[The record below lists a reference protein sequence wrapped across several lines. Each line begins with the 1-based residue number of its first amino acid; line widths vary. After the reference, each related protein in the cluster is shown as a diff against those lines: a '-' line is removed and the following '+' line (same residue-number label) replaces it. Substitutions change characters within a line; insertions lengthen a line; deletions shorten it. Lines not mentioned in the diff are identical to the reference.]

1 MSTNNITANKFASV
15 VTEIPGPKSLNYFN
29 EEQKYIAPGIQTIA
43 TLSKIVIEKGE
54 GCIIQDVDG
63 NKYIDFFAGV
73 GVASLGYNHPAYNK
87 YMKEQ
92 IDNIHVGSFTSKN
105 RVKLTKLLA
114 ENAIGDLTRSQFY
127 SGGSEAVEAALRMAK
142 SYTKKTEFIGFWNG
156 FHGKTMG
163 VLGLLGDNFKAGMGP
178 LPAGIYNTPY
188 ADCRHCPLNATFPEC
203 NFACV
208 DFIKNKIRFE
218 TTNNIAAIIVETI
231 QGTAGNVVPAP
242 GFLKELKKL
251 TEEIGALLICDEM
264 ITGFGRTGKMFG
276 AQHEDIIPD
285 IITIGKGFGGGFPM
299 TGVMSREEII
309 FAKPF
314 GNPSG
319 SSSSYGGNPLA
330 STAAYI
336 TLKSIIDDGL
346 VENSRKV
353 GEFMMKKLNELK
365 DKFPIIGEV
374 RGKGLMIGIELVKE
388 KDSKEKLDKKYTEM
402 FFHECLKKGLIVMGY
417 NPDIR
422 IYHPLIVSEDIAEEG
437 IDIMESAFSYVS
449 DQL

>member
-1 MSTNNITANKFASV
+1 M
-15 VTEIPGPKSLNYFN
+15 
-29 EEQKYIAPGIQTIA
+29 
-43 TLSKIVIEKGE
+43 EKGE

-63 NKYIDFFAGV
+63 NRYIDFFAGV

-92 IDNIHVGSFTSKN
+92 IDNIHVGSFTTKN

-114 ENAIGDLTRSQFY
+114 ENALGDLTRSQFY

-163 VLGLLGDNFKAGMGP
+163 VLGLLGDNFKAGLGP

-251 TEEIGALLICDEM
+251 TEEIGALLICDEI

-276 AQHEDIIPD
+276 TQHEDIIPD
-285 IITIGKGFGGGFPM
+285 IITIGKGFGGGFPI
-299 TGVMSREEII
+299 TGVMSRDEII

-365 DKFPIIGEV
+365 DKFTIIGEV
-374 RGKGLMIGIELVKE
+374 RGKGLMIGLELVKE
-388 KDSKEKLDKKYTEM
+388 KDSIEKLDKKYTEM
-402 FFHECLKKGLIVMGY
+402 FFHECLKRGLIVMGY

-422 IYHPLIVSEDIAEEG
+422 IYPPLIVSEEIAEEG
-437 IDIMESAFSYVS
+437 IAIMESAFSYVS

>member
-1 MSTNNITANKFASV
+1 M
-15 VTEIPGPKSLNYFN
+15 
-29 EEQKYIAPGIQTIA
+29 
-43 TLSKIVIEKGE
+43 EKGE

-63 NKYIDFFAGV
+63 NRYIDFFAGV

-92 IDNIHVGSFTSKN
+92 IDNIHVGSFTTKN

-114 ENAIGDLTRSQFY
+114 ENALGDLTRSQFY

-163 VLGLLGDNFKAGMGP
+163 VLGLLGDNFKAGLGP

-251 TEEIGALLICDEM
+251 TEEIGALLICDEI

-276 AQHEDIIPD
+276 TQHEDIIPD
-285 IITIGKGFGGGFPM
+285 IITIGKGFGGGFPI
-299 TGVMSREEII
+299 TGVMSRDEII

-365 DKFPIIGEV
+365 DKFTIIGEV
-374 RGKGLMIGIELVKE
+374 RGKGLMIGLELVKE
-388 KDSKEKLDKKYTEM
+388 KDSIEKLDKKYTEM
-402 FFHECLKKGLIVMGY
+402 FFHECLKRGLIVMGY

-422 IYHPLIVSEDIAEEG
+422 IYPPLIVSEEIAEEG
-437 IDIMESAFSYVS
+437 IAIMESAFNYVS